1 MDSQGRPA
9 SRRRVLI
16 VSADMGGGHDAT
28 GRALEEDVARLW
40 PGSEVRWVDTLDVMG
55 WWVGPVFRGAY
66 VLNIR
71 HTPWLYQF
79 FYTSL
84 WRHGWFATASK
95 AFVGRWVGRR
105 LALAI
110 EDFKPDLILSTY
122 PIGSAGV
129 SWLRRHRGLRAA
141 TGAWVSDFAPHP
153 FWVYG
158 DFDRTFVVHDVAV
171 PVAEAAQPTAK
182 VSVCPPPVVRRFE
195 PGSAAPARAAFGLPA
210 DRFVAVVSCG
220 SYAFGQVV
228 DAVTGLLATGDGVH
242 VVAVCGRNRKLA
254 RELERLDDRSG
265 RLTVFG
271 WVDDMATLLQA
282 ADVVVTNGGG
292 ATVLEAMATGIPIVM
307 YRPIAAH
314 GEANSMLM
322 TMAGVADTC
331 WSPRQLAAVVTAML
345 RHPDGRRM
353 PKSAGEG
360 LGVEELS
367 NVAPASASATA
378 SAVDVERAPE

>member
-1 MDSQGRPA
+1 M
-9 SRRRVLI
+9 I

-28 GRALEEDVARLW
+28 GRALEEEVGRLW
-40 PGSEVRWVDTLDVMG
+40 PGSRICWVDTLDAMG

-79 FYTSL
+79 FYSSL
-84 WRHGWFATASK
+84 WRHAWFATASK

-110 EDFKPDLILSTY
+110 KDFKPDLILSTY
-122 PIGSAGV
+122 PLGSAGV
-129 SWLRRHRGLRAA
+129 SWLRRRRGLGVTA
-141 TGAWVSDFAPHP
+141 GAWVSDFAPHP

-158 DFDRTFVVHDVAV
+158 DFDQTFVVHDAAV
-171 PVAEAAQPTAK
+171 PVAVAAQPKAK
-182 VSVCPPPVVRRFE
+182 VSVCSPPVVGRFE
-195 PGSAAPARAAFGLPA
+195 PGSAGPARDAFGLPA

-228 DAVTGLLATGDGVH
+228 DAVTSLLATGDGVH
-242 VVAVCGRNRKLA
+242 VVAVCGRNDRLA
-254 RELERLDDRSG
+254 RELDRLDDRSG

-282 ADVVVTNGGG
+282 ANVVVTNGGG

-322 TMAGVADTC
+322 TMAGVAETC
-331 WSPRQLAAVVTAML
+331 WNPPQLTAVVSAML
-345 RHPDGRRM
+345 RHPIARRVA
-353 PKSAGEG
+353 KSTADG
-360 LGVEELS
+360 LGVAELS
-367 NVAPASASATA
+367 NVAPTSIHSGSPMRSADAY
-378 SAVDVERAPE
+378 AVNAERAAE